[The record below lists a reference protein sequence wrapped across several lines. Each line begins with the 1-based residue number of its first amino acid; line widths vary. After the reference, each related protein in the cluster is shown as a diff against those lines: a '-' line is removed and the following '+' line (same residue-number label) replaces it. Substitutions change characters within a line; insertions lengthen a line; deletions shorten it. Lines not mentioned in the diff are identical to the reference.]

1 MVVVIIIDEVIVVVL
16 VLVLVL
22 VFVTGRVVAILG
34 AGETS
39 NAGAVAY
46 TAPLTV
52 VMVQAKRGG
61 RGGGGSG
68 VLRKRLVALRTAAVA
83 ALGRGG
89 GAREAVV
96 GEREAELG
104 MVPAGG

>member
-1 MVVVIIIDEVIVVVL
+1 MVVVVIIVDEVIVI

-39 NAGAVAY
+39 DAGAVAC

-68 VLRKRLVALRTAAVA
+68 VLGKRLVALRTAAVT

-104 MVPAGG
+104 MVAAGG